1 MFPPQNTFLKR
12 ALRLSHQ
19 AMQSVLLP
27 FNLGELV
34 RVQSIEY
41 SAGAGAWP
49 SGWVSNP
56 VLLLWSES
64 LETLTLWTPPLGCS
78 PTLCRGSPHPHGGA
92 MARSPRQQSQLSPAF
107 ALPQARYQTC
117 EWRTL
122 QMTPALRYLKIPQQR
137 PQKFSGSPKSSLL
150 GSIWIPDQ

>member
-41 SAGAGAWP
+41 SAGAGA
-49 SGWVSNP
+49 
-56 VLLLWSES
+56 
-64 LETLTLWTPPLGCS
+64 
-78 PTLCRGSPHPHGGA
+78 
-92 MARSPRQQSQLSPAF
+92 
-107 ALPQARYQTC
+107 
-117 EWRTL
+117 
-122 QMTPALRYLKIPQQR
+122 
-137 PQKFSGSPKSSLL
+137 
-150 GSIWIPDQ
+150 